1 MSTKAGEAHMQF
13 SMNRTIP
20 VVGRMA
26 FTILALFLAVLS
38 LNSKWRYASIVA
50 IGLLATNFLDAALL
64 KRLFR
69 LPRWVVNA
77 IGTLVWLIVALVEVH
92 PAAGA

>member
-1 MSTKAGEAHMQF
+1 MDKVMQF
-13 SMNRTIP
+13 TMNRTIS
-20 VVGRMA
+20 VVGKIA

-50 IGLLATNFLDAALL
+50 IALLATNFLDGALL

-69 LPRWVVNA
+69 LPRWVINA
-77 IGTLVWLIVALVEVH
+77 IGTLVWLIVALVEVY